1 MYTESWKHVFGRAAK
16 ERGVG
21 GLSMYEHGT
30 TSQFLISENDT
41 ITSTNS

>member
-1 MYTESWKHVFGRAAK
+1 MYTESWKHVFRRLAK
-16 ERGVG
+16 EGRVR

-41 ITSTNS
+41 ITSTSS